1 MERKLSFEKI
11 DSYAGDVLPLR
22 LLGDEDFSKEDIT
35 WKTSDPC
42 VQIKTYVGKYEASF
56 TNGVLLTLLYP
67 GKANV
72 TATFNGTEYTCS
84 VTIHECQAHSSEEE
98 FNYYIGDFHDH
109 TCNIHN
115 RKEFSARGP
124 ELYPAEYIKK
134 MKSSGLMDFGV
145 VSDHA
150 GCLNP
155 REYFRGFADAYD
167 AGQDELIVFPGAE
180 AEVASHEE
188 DRFGV
193 FHKNAGEIVTVNAQT
208 CASVHSWKEFFDAYE
223 TSPYAISCLAHPQ
236 IIGHSCKGV
245 WNFRL
250 TANTSPRF
258 RQMVRLVEIGDG
270 TDRQANLLN
279 EFIYSCALDAGF
291 KVCPTCSSDAHG
303 PVWGFERFPGKTI
316 IMATEKTKE
325 AFYDAILSNRVYAS
339 STGNVKIRYSVN
351 GKTAPATLPYAHSYD
366 IHVDIGYLR
375 DEPDTIIKHCEVISN
390 GGMAVAEIHGD
401 DLRTLDFHVESD
413 KACYFFLR
421 MWDDEGRKTWSCPV
435 WTHRQPVYCHNDDLL
450 PMEKEGFTAVELQT
464 GKDAGKLLNNDVF
477 DYWQAENTTATI
489 LLDMQEEKTVS
500 ALGVYHRI
508 LSQKE
513 IKAEGLI
520 PPDKN
525 VEFPARY
532 VLSASIDNKDFK
544 VVSQGRFRVFS
555 AEEMLRINP
564 TTARYLKL
572 EILSTVGKDCRREKF
587 AEAKVVIGELTPFY
601 LRPLIK

>member
-1 MERKLSFEKI
+1 METKLSFDKI

-22 LLGDEDFSKEDIT
+22 LLVEDEFSKEDIT
-35 WKTSDPC
+35 WKTDDPC
-42 VQIKTYVGKYEASF
+42 VQIKTYVGKYESSF

-72 TATFNGTEYTCS
+72 TATYDGVEYTCP
-84 VTIHECQAHSSEEE
+84 VTIHECETHSSEEE

-145 VSDHA
+145 ISDHA

-208 CASVHSWKEFFDAYE
+208 CVSTHSWKEFFDGYE

-279 EFIYSCALDAGF
+279 EFMYSVALDAGF

-316 IMATEKTKE
+316 IMAKEKTKE
-325 AFYDAILSNRVYAS
+325 AFYDAILSNRLYAS
-339 STGNVKIRYSVN
+339 STGNVKIRYTVN
-351 GKTAPATLPYAHSYD
+351 GKTAPATLPYAHAYD

-375 DEPDTIIKHCEVISN
+375 DEPDTIIKHCQVISN

-401 DLRTLDFHVESD
+401 DLRSLDFHVDSD
-413 KACYFFLR
+413 KACYFYLR
-421 MWDDEGRKTWSCPV
+421 LWDDEGRKTWSCPV

-450 PMEKEGFTAVELQT
+450 PMEKDGFTAVELQT
-464 GKDAGKLLNNDVF
+464 GKSAGKLLNNDVF

-525 VEFPARY
+525 CEFPAQY
-532 VLSASIDNKDFK
+532 VLSASVDNKEFK

-572 EILSTVGKDCRREKF
+572 EILTTVGKDCQRPQF
-587 AEAKVVIGELTPFY
+587 ADAKVVLGELTPFY

>member
-11 DSYAGDVLPLR
+11 DSFAGDVLPLR
-22 LLGDEDFSKEDIT
+22 LLGDEEYTKEEIT
-35 WKTSDPC
+35 WKTDDPC
-42 VQIKTYVGKYEASF
+42 VQIKTYVGTYDASF

-72 TATFNGTEYTCS
+72 TAIADGVEYTCP
-84 VTIHECQAHSSEEE
+84 VTIHECKTYSSEEE

-109 TCNIHN
+109 TNTIHN
-115 RKEFSARGP
+115 RKDFSARGP
-124 ELYPAEYIKK
+124 ELYPCEYIKK

-180 AEVASHEE
+180 AEVASHEA
-188 DRFGV
+188 DRFGI

-208 CASVHSWKEFFDAYE
+208 CASTHSWKEFFDSYQ
-223 TSPYAISCLAHPQ
+223 TSPFAISCLAHPQ

-258 RQMVRLVEIGDG
+258 RQMVRLVETGDG

-279 EFIYSCALDAGF
+279 EFIYSVALDAGF
-291 KVCPTCSSDAHG
+291 KVSPTCSSDAHG

-316 IMATEKTKE
+316 IMAKEKTKE

-339 STGNVKIRYSVN
+339 STGNVKIRYTVN
-351 GKTAPATLPYAHSYD
+351 GKTAPTTLPYALSYD
-366 IHVDIGYLR
+366 IHVDIDYLR
-375 DEPDTIIKHCEVISN
+375 DEPDTIIQHCQVISN
-390 GGMAVAEIHGD
+390 GGMAVAEAHGE
-401 DLRTLDFHVESD
+401 DLRSLDFHVESD
-413 KACYFFLR
+413 SACYFFLR
-421 MWDDEGRKTWSCPV
+421 MWDKEGRKTWSCPV
-435 WTHRQPVYCHNDDLL
+435 WTQRQPVYVHHDDLI
-450 PMEKEGFTAVELQT
+450 PADKDGFTALELQT
-464 GKDAGKLLNNDVF
+464 GKDAGKLINNDVF
-477 DYWQAENTTATI
+477 DHWESEGTTATI
-489 LLDMQEEKTVS
+489 LLDMQTEKVVH

-508 LSQKE
+508 LSQKQ
-513 IKAEGLI
+513 IKEAGLI
-520 PPDKN
+520 PPDRN
-525 VEFPARY
+525 AQFPAQY
-532 VLSASIDNKDFK
+532 ILSTSLDNEEFK

-564 TTARYLKL
+564 TKARYLKL
-572 EILSTVGKDCRREKF
+572 EILTTIGKDCVREKF
-587 AEAKVVIGELTPFY
+587 ENANIAIAELTPFC
-601 LRPLIK
+601 LRPMVK

>member
-1 MERKLSFEKI
+1 MERKLSFDKI

-22 LLGDEDFSKEDIT
+22 LLVEDEFSKEDIT
-35 WKTSDPC
+35 WKTDDPC
-42 VQIKTYVGKYEASF
+42 VQIKTYVGKYESSF

-72 TATFNGTEYTCS
+72 TATCDGVEYTCP
-84 VTIHECQAHSSEEE
+84 VTIHECETHSSEEE

-115 RKEFSARGP
+115 RKDFSARGP
-124 ELYPAEYIKK
+124 EIYPCEYIKK

-155 REYFRGFADAYD
+155 REYFRGFSDAYD

-250 TANTSPRF
+250 TTHPSPRF

-279 EFIYSCALDAGF
+279 EFMYSVALDAGF

-316 IMATEKTKE
+316 IMAKEKTKE
-325 AFYDAILSNRVYAS
+325 AFYDAILSNRLYAS
-339 STGNVKIRYSVN
+339 STGNVKIRYTVN

-375 DEPDTIIKHCEVISN
+375 DEPDTVIKHCQVISN

-401 DLRTLDFHVESD
+401 DLRSLDFHVESD
-413 KACYFFLR
+413 KACYFYLR
-421 MWDDEGRKTWSCPV
+421 LWDDEGRKTWSCPV

-450 PMEKEGFTAVELQT
+450 PMEKDGFTAVELQA

-525 VEFPARY
+525 CEFPAQY
-532 VLSASIDNKDFK
+532 VLSASVDNENFK

-572 EILSTVGKDCRREKF
+572 ESLTTVGKDCQRPNF
-587 AEAKVVIGELTPFY
+587 ADAKIVIGELTPFY

>member
-11 DSYAGDVLPLR
+11 DSYVGDVLPLR

-35 WKTSDPC
+35 WKTDDPC

-72 TATFNGTEYTCS
+72 TATFNGVEYTCPVS
-84 VTIHECQAHSSEEE
+84 IHERRTYSSDEE

-124 ELYPAEYIKK
+124 EIYPAEYIKK

-167 AGQDELIVFPGAE
+167 AGQDELILFPGAE

-193 FHKNAGEIVTVNAQT
+193 FHKNSGEIVTVNAQSCT
-208 CASVHSWKEFFDAYE
+208 STHSWKAFFDDYSM
-223 TSPYAISCLAHPQ
+223 SPYAISCLAHPQ

-250 TANTSPRF
+250 TTNTSPRF

-279 EFIYSCALDAGF
+279 EFTYSVALDAGF

-316 IMATEKTKE
+316 IMAKEKTKE
-325 AFYDAILSNRVYAS
+325 AFYDAILSNRLYAS
-339 STGNVKIRYSVN
+339 STGNVKIRYTVN
-351 GKTAPATLPYAHSYD
+351 GKTAPATLPFALSYD

-375 DEPDTIIKHCEVISN
+375 DEPDTVIKHCQVISN
-390 GGMAVAEIHGD
+390 GGMCVAETEGE
-401 DLRTLDFHVESD
+401 DLRSLDFHVESNS
-413 KACYFFLR
+413 ACYFFLR
-421 MWDDEGRKTWSCPV
+421 MWDAEGRKTWSCPV
-435 WTHRQPVYCHNDDLL
+435 WTGREPVYYHNEDLL
-450 PMEKEGFTAVELQT
+450 PMEKEGFTVTELEN
-464 GKDAGKLLNNDVF
+464 GKDASVLINNDVHEH
-477 DYWQAENTTATI
+477 WMSEGTTAT
-489 LLDMQEEKTVS
+489 LLMDLQEVKTVH

-525 VEFPARY
+525 CEFPSEY
-532 VLSASIDNKDFK
+532 VLSASVDNEEFK
-544 VVSQGRFRVFS
+544 VVSHGRFRVFS
-555 AEEMLRINP
+555 AEEMIRITP
-564 TTARYLKL
+564 VDARYLKL
-572 EILSTVGKDCRREKF
+572 EILTTVGKECQREKF
-587 AEAKVVIGELTPFY
+587 VDAKIAIAELTPFY

>member
-1 MERKLSFEKI
+1 MERKLSFERI

-22 LLGDEDFSKEDIT
+22 LLVEEDFTKEEIT
-35 WKTSDPC
+35 WKTDDPC
-42 VQIKTYVGKYEASF
+42 VQIKRYEGKYEASF

-72 TATFNGTEYTCS
+72 TATMDGVEYTCP
-84 VTIHECQAHSSEEE
+84 VTIHECKTHSSEEE

-109 TCNIHN
+109 TCNIHS

-124 ELYPAEYIKK
+124 EIYPAEYIKK

-167 AGQDELIVFPGAE
+167 AGQDELILFPGAE

-193 FHKNAGEIVTVNAQT
+193 FHKNSGEIVTVNAER
-208 CASVHSWKEFFDAYE
+208 CASTHSWRAFFDEYAS
-223 TSPYAISCLAHPQ
+223 SPYAISCLAHPQ

-258 RQMVRLVEIGDG
+258 RQMVRMVEIGDG

-279 EFIYSCALDAGF
+279 EFTYSVALDAGF
-291 KVCPTCSSDAHG
+291 KVSPTCSSDAHG
-303 PVWGFERFPGKTI
+303 PIWGFERFPGKTI
-316 IMATEKTKE
+316 IMAKEKTKE
-325 AFYDAILSNRVYAS
+325 AFYDAILNNRLYAS
-339 STGNVKIRYSVN
+339 STGNVKIRYTVN
-351 GKTAPATLPYAHSYD
+351 GKTAPTTLPYATSYD
-366 IHVDIGYLR
+366 VHVEIGYLR
-375 DEPDTIIKHCEVISN
+375 DEPDTIIKHCQVISN
-390 GGMAVAEIHGD
+390 GGMAVAEIEGE
-401 DLRTLDFHVESD
+401 DLRSLDFHIENSD
-413 KACYFFLR
+413 ACYFFLR
-421 MWDDEGRKTWSCPV
+421 LWDAEGRKTWSCPV

-464 GKDAGKLLNNDVF
+464 GKDAGKLLNGDVF
-477 DYWQAENTTATI
+477 DYWQAENTTATL
-489 LLDMQEEKTVS
+489 LLDMKEEKEIL

-525 VEFPARY
+525 CEFPAQY
-532 VLSASIDNKDFK
+532 VLSVSLDNEEFK
-544 VVSQGRFRVFS
+544 VVSKGRFRVFS
-555 AEEMLRINP
+555 AEEILRFAGVK
-564 TTARYLKL
+564 ARYIKL
-572 EILSTVGKDCRREKF
+572 EILSTVGKDCVRQKF
-587 AEAKVVIGELTPFY
+587 ADAKPAIGELTPFY
-601 LRPLIK
+601 LRPMVK